1 MPVFSEFLSWI
12 AIPVIFIIGVISKK
26 RKSEQKSSHWNKRA
40 LVVIFLITTVGA
52 ITSGLELNEKYHWYY
67 MVNQNEIRLY
77 DLSKDDEFNDSN
89 LIERYAFSELTP
101 YFKYRR
107 ISTGKRTSSAIQ
119 ILLKTDDGK
128 VVFEF
133 RDDDLESVVDKYKPL
148 HQQNPNLLNQMEI
161 VQGTQQFKE
170 FVSRLIKE

>member
-1 MPVFSEFLSWI
+1 
-12 AIPVIFIIGVISKK
+12 
-26 RKSEQKSSHWNKRA
+26 
-40 LVVIFLITTVGA
+40 
-52 ITSGLELNEKYHWYY
+52 